1 MIVRC
6 MDKFEVATNRIAGVD
21 EVGRGPLAGP
31 VVAAAVIFEHGTEII
46 GLRDSKKLSEL
57 QRVKLDKRIRS
68 RALAFGI
75 GSSSSE
81 EVDVLN
87 VLAASMLAMQRAVAE
102 LAVRP
107 LRVLVD
113 GNRCPR
119 LDMPVDSIIDGDNI
133 VPVIS
138 AASIIA
144 KVFRDELM
152 KRLDQE
158 YPGYGFARHKG
169 YPTSAHIEALEKL
182 GPCNIHRKS
191 FAPVKRLVV
200 IPR

>member
-1 MIVRC
+1 MTVQC
-6 MDKFEVATNRIAGVD
+6 MDKLEFAANRIAGVD

-31 VVAAAVIFEHGTEII
+31 VVAAAVIFRHDTDII
-46 GLRDSKKLSEL
+46 GLRDSKKLSES
-57 QRVKLDKRIRS
+57 QRIKLDKQIRS

-75 GSSSSE
+75 GSSSPE

-87 VLAASMLAMQRAVAE
+87 VLAATMLAMQRAVAE
-102 LAVRP
+102 LTVRP

-119 LDMPVDSIIDGDNI
+119 LEMPADSIVGGDDI
-133 VPVIS
+133 IPVIS

-152 KRLDQE
+152 KRLDHE

-169 YPTSAHIEALEKL
+169 YPTLAHIEALEKL

-191 FAPVKRLVV
+191 FAPVKRLVAMH
-200 IPR
+200 R